1 MPNKIS
7 RDLAD
12 KGLHHT
18 SVNLQL
24 LALDSKYFVELEG
37 LGEGGR
43 GLLLDGDLLGIGSVD
58 HAVRALRL
66 FIVIEGAAPCVG
78 WVKSTMKSDQEL

>member
-37 LGEGGR
+37 LGEGGG

-58 HAVRALRL
+58 HTVGALSL

-78 WVKSTMKSDQEL
+78 WVKSTRKFNQEL